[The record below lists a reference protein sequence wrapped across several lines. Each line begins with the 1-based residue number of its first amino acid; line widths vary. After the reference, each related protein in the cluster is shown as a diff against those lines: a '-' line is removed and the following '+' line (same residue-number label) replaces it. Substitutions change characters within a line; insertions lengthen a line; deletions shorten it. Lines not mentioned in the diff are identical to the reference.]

1 MQKSPAQGKTCNLSR
16 SLRSFHSVG
25 MTCRE
30 DALPLPMGEVA
41 ECSEDGEGQRSRY
54 QYVTIQKNTVR
65 PSQSRLCRASSPI
78 GRAKGRGRFRLS
90 TRVVFG
96 TFHGDESS
104 PLHCVVPFNPTGYL
118 CCVEGGYIKSIPK
131 GYNNCQLFI
140 VNSTPTVNCQLLSVH
155 PPGNVLY

>member
-1 MQKSPAQGKTCNLSR
+1 
-16 SLRSFHSVG
+16 
-25 MTCRE
+25 MTCRGGP
-30 DALPLPMGEVA
+30 LPLPMGEVA
-41 ECSEDGEGQRSRY
+41 ERSEDGEGQRSRY

-96 TFHGDESS
+96 TFHGGAPRSESKSSDCRGQSHLDSIDESS

-155 PPGNVLY
+155 PSGNVLY